1 MSAAA
6 AFAFDARL
14 ARFVAQATEPMVA
27 QLRLAWWR
35 DQLGLPLA
43 ERAKGDVVLDNLSKH
58 LGYQS
63 GMLGKVVDGWEH
75 LVVAEAQAPSVVDIF
90 AANRAYL
97 FSALESDRLE
107 KPQNDELLR
116 AGRLWAL
123 ADLASVQAT
132 PENRAII
139 VQIAQADLSRPVRL
153 PKSVRHLHILGELA
167 RSSLQRGGAPLV
179 SRRRDALL
187 ISRLGMFGR

>member
-1 MSAAA
+1 
-6 AFAFDARL
+6 
-14 ARFVAQATEPMVA
+14 MVA

-35 DQLGLPLA
+35 DQLALPVA
-43 ERAKGDVVLDNLSKH
+43 ERAKGDGVLDNLSAH
-58 LGYQS
+58 LGYHS
-63 GMLGKVVDGWEH
+63 GVLGKVVDGWEH
-75 LVVAEAQAPSVVDIF
+75 LVVAEAQTPAVLDTF

-97 FSALESDRLE
+97 FAAMQSGRLE
-107 KPQNDELLR
+107 KPQSDEVLR
-116 AGRLWAL
+116 AGRLWGL
-123 ADLASVQAT
+123 ADLAFAQAT

-139 VQIAQADLSRPVRL
+139 VQIAQAELSQPVRL